1 MADAFSVCQFIPFEK
16 SRRFFLRL
24 RLFHDFEIVFTEVF
38 RGTLANFLNVWYNIQ
53 QSIERREIP

>member
-24 RLFHDFEIVFTEVF
+24 RLFHGFETNFPD
-38 RGTLANFLNVWYNIQ
+38 GLLKTLANFLDMWYNKQ
-53 QSIERREIP
+53 Q

>member
-24 RLFHDFEIVFTEVF
+24 RLFHDFETIF
-38 RGTLANFLNVWYNIQ
+38 A
-53 QSIERREIP
+53 ERLPIFWICGIINNSEEKGGGMP